1 MSTENTN
8 RGARKVRKGV
18 VVSKSGAKTVRLN

>member
-18 VVSKSGAKTVRLN
+18 AFFYHFINFIKI